1 MKSGFKKKLF
11 EKKYISSLKHTYKV
25 VLIFFSMVFFRVSP
39 TGFLESDLYAKLEID
54 EFLYEFWNSIK
65 KIQCLLYKNKI

>member
-11 EKKYISSLKHTYKV
+11 EKKYIPSLKHTYKV

-39 TGFLESDLYAKLEID
+39 TGFLESDLNAKLKID
-54 EFLYEFWNSIK
+54 EF
-65 KIQCLLYKNKI
+65 